1 MLRLPAVV
9 VNFKLYRQASGK
21 NAVDLAKKLDE
32 VARETGASVAI
43 AVNPL
48 DFHFVKDVVEIPVY
62 LQHVDAVEFGA
73 RTGRINVEI
82 AKEHGVDG
90 ILVNH
95 SERRLKISDIEH
107 IVMRAREVGIETIV
121 CTNNARV
128 SAAIAALGPGYIAM
142 EPPELIGG
150 DISVSKAR
158 PEAITETIEA
168 VRAIW
173 DIPVLVGAGVK
184 NGEDV
189 KKAIELGAKGVLVA
203 SGITK
208 AKDPKASL
216 MDLISGLM

>member
-9 VNFKLYRQASGK
+9 VNFKLYPQASGTK
-21 NAVDLAKKLDE
+21 AVMLARMLDS

-48 DFHFVKDVVEIPVY
+48 DFHQISEAVDIPVY
-62 LQHVDAVEFGA
+62 LQHVDAVDFGA
-73 RTGRINVEI
+73 HTGRINVEL
-82 AKEHGVDG
+82 AAEHGVSG

-95 SERRLKISDIEH
+95 SERRLTISDIEH
-107 IVMRAREVGIETIV
+107 IVSHARDVGVDTIV
-121 CTNNARV
+121 CTNNPAV
-128 SAAIAALGPGYIAM
+128 SAAVAAIEPTMIAM

-158 PEAITETIEA
+158 PEAITETINRVKRIA
-168 VRAIW
+168 

-189 KKAIELGAKGVLVA
+189 RKAIQLGASGVLVA

-208 AKDPKASL
+208 AHDPVNALKDLVAG
-216 MDLISGLM
+216 MM

>member
-21 NAVDLAKKLDE
+21 NAVELAKKIDY
-32 VARETGASVAI
+32 VAKETGASVAI

-48 DFHFVKDVVEIPVY
+48 DFHFVKDSVEIPVY
-62 LQHVDAVEFGA
+62 LQHVDAVDFGA

-95 SERRLKISDIEH
+95 SERRLKIADIEYL
-107 IVMRAREVGIETIV
+107 VSRARKVGVDTMV
-121 CTNNARV
+121 CTNNPSV
-128 SAAIAALGPGYIAM
+128 SAAVAALGPDYIAM

-158 PEAITETIEA
+158 PEAITETINA
-168 VRAIW
+168 VKSIKE
-173 DIPVLVGAGVK
+173 IPVLVGAGVK

-189 KKAIELGAKGVLVA
+189 RRAVELGAKGVLVA

-208 AKDPKASL
+208 ARDPKAAL